1 MDKKLKQDIA
11 DAISHTGFPL
21 EHHICNILK
30 NQGWSIISNRYYI
43 DDIKGTEREIDI
55 IAYQISDIGDDVE
68 YITTLVISC
77 KKSEQNRWCFLTR
90 DADKTSGNINWTPL
104 HFCSTDKRLRHI
116 LETQNNQ
123 LVSRYLGNRALSHLY
138 LFNHQV
144 FAFQVIQNSKKQTD
158 KDKGNLCIKGNE
170 DIYNSIITP
179 IKAISAE
186 KKSRLEKYSNQA
198 KRCYLFY
205 AISIF
210 DGEMFEVR
218 FDDNGKQN
226 ISEINNI
233 KYLNRHIIN
242 NVDDFYIVDFVTKE
256 NFGYRLN
263 LYDILHKEN
272 TKYLNRM
279 FADFYIDIFKHPERV
294 DLFWKDFELD
304 VSFNTHCYIK
314 EKVGLE
320 PDYRNYTLYYKFLE
334 EDSCLII
341 DISYDIFIGVPH
353 WEALNNMLELT
364 NLFHFYL
371 RKYFKYTGEFKF
383 GRILPF

>member
-1 MDKKLKQDIA
+1 MEEKLKQDIA

-21 EHHICNILK
+21 EHEICNILK
-30 NQGWSIISNRYYI
+30 DQGWSIISNRYYI

-90 DADKTSGNINWTPL
+90 DADKASGNINWTPL
-104 HFCSTDKRLRHI
+104 HFCSTDKRLKYI

-123 LVSRYLGNRALSHLY
+123 LISRYLANRALYHLY
-138 LFNHQV
+138 SFNHQV
-144 FAFQVIQNSKKQTD
+144 FAFQVIQDSKKKED
-158 KDKGNLCIKGNE
+158 KEKGNLCVKSNE

-186 KKSRLEKYSNQA
+186 KKSRFEKYHNQA

-210 DGEMFEVR
+210 DGEMFEVK
-218 FDDNGKQN
+218 FDSDGKQN
-226 ISEINNI
+226 IDEIDNI

-272 TKYLNRM
+272 TRYLNRM

-294 DLFWKDFELD
+294 DLFWKEFEA
-304 VSFNTHCYIK
+304 
-314 EKVGLE
+314 EVGFWVRYNIRRITDQE
-320 PDYRNYTLYYKFLE
+320 IDYRYYALDYE
-334 EDSCLII
+334 LVEQCLII
-341 DISYDIFIGVPH
+341 DIGCRKAITENQWDI
-353 WEALNNMLELT
+353 LNNSSELCEIFQYNLEK
-364 NLFHFYL
+364 FF
-371 RKYFKYTGEFKF
+371 RYTGKFKF
-383 GRILPF
+383 AEILPF